1 MVKLEL
7 NELIEY
13 FDKSI
18 KEGKYIP
25 EFSEEKK
32 EKINIYYNLIGKFAY
47 AHIYYDILSDELIYE
62 VLEPELSKEE
72 NLILNKIKDAII
84 KDIYLDPESYLN
96 KEPKYVLLYK
106 LVEILKKWKIK
117 LPKEEITKF
126 YYYLWRDTLGL
137 EKIEPLFHDPFI
149 EDISCDGYD
158 LPVYIHHSKLGTLK
172 TNIYFGKEELDRF
185 IIKLSQKA
193 GRAISYAEPLL
204 DATLPDGSRVNATYS
219 KDITTRG
226 PTFTIR
232 KFTEQKL
239 SIIDLIKMNTIDV
252 DIAAYLWTLVE
263 SRANIL
269 IAGPTSSGKTTLLNA
284 ISQFI
289 PPESKVIS
297 IEDTREIQLYTNN
310 WIPAVTRKGFLIGDR
325 YYGEVSMYDLLKE
338 SMRQNPDYVIVGE
351 VRGEEAY
358 VMFQGMASGHAAL
371 STIHADSWRALVK
384 RLTTPPIK
392 LSYDQLSLLE
402 LALFMVRA
410 RNIAPSARRVRE
422 VLEVGKYKNNVVE
435 TKTTIKWDPINDKFE
450 KRDLFSLIGED
461 LLTRSGRVSSLNES
475 FNEKKKVIEYMV
487 NNDIRDPKKVSEIIK
502 MYYLDKDLLLENMGE
517 KKKKKK

>member
-158 LPVYIHHSKLGTLK
+158 LPVYIHHSKL
-172 TNIYFGKEELDRF
+172 
-185 IIKLSQKA
+185 
-193 GRAISYAEPLL
+193 
-204 DATLPDGSRVNATYS
+204 
-219 KDITTRG
+219 
-226 PTFTIR
+226 
-232 KFTEQKL
+232 
-239 SIIDLIKMNTIDV
+239 
-252 DIAAYLWTLVE
+252 
-263 SRANIL
+263 
-269 IAGPTSSGKTTLLNA
+269 
-284 ISQFI
+284 
-289 PPESKVIS
+289 
-297 IEDTREIQLYTNN
+297 
-310 WIPAVTRKGFLIGDR
+310 
-325 YYGEVSMYDLLKE
+325 
-338 SMRQNPDYVIVGE
+338 
-351 VRGEEAY
+351 VR
-358 VMFQGMASGHAAL
+358 
-371 STIHADSWRALVK
+371 
-384 RLTTPPIK
+384 
-392 LSYDQLSLLE
+392 
-402 LALFMVRA
+402 
-410 RNIAPSARRVRE
+410 
-422 VLEVGKYKNNVVE
+422 
-435 TKTTIKWDPINDKFE
+435 
-450 KRDLFSLIGED
+450 
-461 LLTRSGRVSSLNES
+461 
-475 FNEKKKVIEYMV
+475 
-487 NNDIRDPKKVSEIIK
+487 
-502 MYYLDKDLLLENMGE
+502 
-517 KKKKKK
+517 